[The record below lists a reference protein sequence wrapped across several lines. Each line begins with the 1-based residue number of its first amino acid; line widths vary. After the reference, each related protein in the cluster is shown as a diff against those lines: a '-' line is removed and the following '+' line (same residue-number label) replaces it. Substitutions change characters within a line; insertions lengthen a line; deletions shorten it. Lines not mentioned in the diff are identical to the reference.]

1 MKNILVGL
9 YILFTELVYI
19 VALFFIAYF
28 FVKFFW
34 NKEKVA
40 TNKGKIKIVEQEKP
54 NKRRVFIV
62 YAALVGIILFVD
74 ILCVA
79 LNLLPMVATRVYPL
93 QMVETIQEGIYPRF
107 LYNIQIREQ
116 EGDNNPDIKFNF
128 LCFYDVKSIEKTIV
142 KNELKKN
149 KTTYFEDKKNEVK
162 ENKLNN
168 EIENTVENVIENT
181 VENETTNETTNEV
194 SNKTKNTVKNEV
206 KNNIKNEVTNEVKN
220 EVKNKVDNKIIN
232 KTDNKVK
239 ENTVSNKLKK

>member
-62 YAALVGIILFVD
+62 YASLVGIILFVD
-74 ILCVA
+74 ILCVV

-93 QMVETIQEGIYPRF
+93 QMVESLQEGIYPRF

-116 EGDNNPDIKFNF
+116 EGSNDPDIKFNL

-181 VENETTNETTNEV
+181 VENETTNEV
-194 SNKTKNTVKNEV
+194 SNKTK
-206 KNNIKNEVTNEVKN
+206 NEVKN
-220 EVKNKVDNKIIN
+220 EVKNKVDNKITN

>member
-54 NKRRVFIV
+54 NKRRVFMV

-74 ILCVA
+74 ILCVV

-93 QMVETIQEGIYPRF
+93 QMVESIQEGIYPRF

-116 EGDNNPDIKFNF
+116 EGDNDPDIKFNL

-181 VENETTNETTNEV
+181 VENETTNEV
-194 SNKTKNTVKNEV
+194 SNKTK
-206 KNNIKNEVTNEVKN
+206 NEVKN
-220 EVKNKVDNKIIN
+220 EVKNKVDNKITN

>member
-74 ILCVA
+74 ILCVV

-93 QMVETIQEGIYPRF
+93 QMVESIQEGIYPRF

-116 EGDNNPDIKFNF
+116 EGDNNPDIKFNL
-128 LCFYDVKSIEKTIV
+128 LCFYDVKSIERTIV

-149 KTTYFEDKKNEVK
+149 KTTYFEDKKNEIK

-181 VENETTNETTNEV
+181 VLNEV
-194 SNKTKNTVKNEV
+194 NNEVNNKTNNNVKNTVKNEV
-206 KNNIKNEVTNEVKN
+206 G
-220 EVKNKVDNKIIN
+220 NKVENKIDNKITNNTTN

-239 ENTVSNKLKK
+239 ENTVSNKVKK

>member
-74 ILCVA
+74 ILCVV

-116 EGDNNPDIKFNF
+116 EGNNDPDIKFNL

-206 KNNIKNEVTNEVKN
+206 KNNVKNVIKN
-220 EVKNKVDNKIIN
+220 EVKNKVDNKITN

>member
-62 YAALVGIILFVD
+62 YSALVGIILFVD
-74 ILCVA
+74 ILCVM

-93 QMVETIQEGIYPRF
+93 QMVESIKEGIYPRF

-116 EGDNNPDIKFNF
+116 EGSKEPDVKFNL
-128 LCFYDVKSIEKTIV
+128 LCFYDVKSIERTIV

-149 KTTYFEDKKNEVK
+149 KTTYFEDKKNEIK

-181 VENETTNETTNEV
+181 VLNEV
-194 SNKTKNTVKNEV
+194 NNEVNNKTNNNVKNTVKNEV
-206 KNNIKNEVTNEVKN
+206 G
-220 EVKNKVDNKIIN
+220 NKVENKIDNKITNNTTN

-239 ENTVSNKLKK
+239 ENTVSNKVKK

>member
-1 MKNILVGL
+1 MKNILVGI

-54 NKRRVFIV
+54 NKRRVFVV

-93 QMVETIQEGIYPRF
+93 QMVESIKEGIYPRF

-116 EGDNNPDIKFNF
+116 EGSSDPDIKFNL

-181 VENETTNETTNEV
+181 VENETTNEVN
-194 SNKTKNTVKNEV
+194 NKIKNTVKNEI
-206 KNNIKNEVTNEVKN
+206 NNNVKN
-220 EVKNKVDNKIIN
+220 EVKNKVDNKITN

-239 ENTVSNKLKK
+239 ENTVSNKLKN

>member
-62 YAALVGIILFVD
+62 YSALVGIILFVD
-74 ILCVA
+74 ILCVV

-93 QMVETIQEGIYPRF
+93 QMVESIQEGIYPRF

-116 EGDNNPDIKFNF
+116 EGDNDPDIKFNL

-181 VENETTNETTNEV
+181 VENETTNEV
-194 SNKTKNTVKNEV
+194 SNKTK
-206 KNNIKNEVTNEVKN
+206 NEVKN
-220 EVKNKVDNKIIN
+220 EVKNKVDNKITN

>member
-74 ILCVA
+74 ILCVV

-93 QMVETIQEGIYPRF
+93 QMVESIQEGIYPRF

-116 EGDNNPDIKFNF
+116 EGNNDPDIKFNL

-181 VENETTNETTNEV
+181 VENETTNEV
-194 SNKTKNTVKNEV
+194 SNKTK
-206 KNNIKNEVTNEVKN
+206 NEVKN
-220 EVKNKVDNKIIN
+220 EVKNKVDNKITN

>member
-74 ILCVA
+74 ILCVV

-116 EGDNNPDIKFNF
+116 EGDNDPDIKFN
-128 LCFYDVKSIEKTIV
+128 LI
-142 KNELKKN
+142 
-149 KTTYFEDKKNEVK
+149 
-162 ENKLNN
+162 
-168 EIENTVENVIENT
+168 
-181 VENETTNETTNEV
+181 
-194 SNKTKNTVKNEV
+194 
-206 KNNIKNEVTNEVKN
+206 
-220 EVKNKVDNKIIN
+220 
-232 KTDNKVK
+232 
-239 ENTVSNKLKK
+239 

>member
-74 ILCVA
+74 ILCVV

-93 QMVETIQEGIYPRF
+93 QMVESIQEGIYPRF

-116 EGDNNPDIKFNF
+116 EGDNDPDIKFNL

-181 VENETTNETTNEV
+181 VENETTNEV

-206 KNNIKNEVTNEVKN
+206 KNNVKNEIKN
-220 EVKNKVDNKIIN
+220 EVKNKVDNKITN

>member
-168 EIENTVENVIENT
+168 EIENTVENV
-181 VENETTNETTNEV
+181 TTNETTNEV

-206 KNNIKNEVTNEVKN
+206 KNNVKNEVKN
-220 EVKNKVDNKIIN
+220 EVKNKVDNKITN

>member
-1 MKNILVGL
+1 MRNILVGL

-74 ILCVA
+74 ILCVV

-93 QMVETIQEGIYPRF
+93 QMVESIQEGIYPRF

-116 EGDNNPDIKFNF
+116 EGDNNPDIKFNL
-128 LCFYDVKSIEKTIV
+128 LCFYDVKAIEKTIV
-142 KNELKKN
+142 KNE
-149 KTTYFEDKKNEVK
+149 
-162 ENKLNN
+162 
-168 EIENTVENVIENT
+168 
-181 VENETTNETTNEV
+181 
-194 SNKTKNTVKNEV
+194 
-206 KNNIKNEVTNEVKN
+206 
-220 EVKNKVDNKIIN
+220 
-232 KTDNKVK
+232 
-239 ENTVSNKLKK
+239 